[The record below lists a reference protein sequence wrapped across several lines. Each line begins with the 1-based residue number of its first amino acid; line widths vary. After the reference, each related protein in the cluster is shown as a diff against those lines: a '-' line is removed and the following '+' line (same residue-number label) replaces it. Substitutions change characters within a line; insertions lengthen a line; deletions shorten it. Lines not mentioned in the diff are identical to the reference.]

1 MKQFFSIFITLSLL
15 LSLAQPNHFS
25 SLLQSSYELVES
37 DTTSDS
43 EEKIKKIHKTHFF
56 VSLWSHAQNN
66 FSYKTAKISQT
77 NTLLLKPPIFF
88 V

>member
-15 LSLAQPNHFS
+15 LSLASPNHLS
-25 SLLQSSYELVES
+25 SLVESSYELAEI
-37 DTTSDS
+37 DTADEK
-43 EEKIKKIHKTHFF
+43 EEKIKKIHKAHFF
-56 VSLWSHAQNN
+56 MSLWSHAQNN

-77 NTLLLKPPIFF
+77 HTLLLRPPILF